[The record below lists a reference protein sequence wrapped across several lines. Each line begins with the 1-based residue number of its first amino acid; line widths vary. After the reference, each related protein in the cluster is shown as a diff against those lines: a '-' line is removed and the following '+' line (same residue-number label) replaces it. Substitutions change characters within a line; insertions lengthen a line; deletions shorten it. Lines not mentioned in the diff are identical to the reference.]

1 MSSESSREY
10 HANPAISHSK
20 LEVYRKRP
28 RLFFKR
34 FIDQSLPDQEPTKAL
49 QLGSLTHGM
58 VLEPEKLKTE
68 FVVAPRFDRRTKDGK
83 AEAEKFEAEAKGKTV
98 VDQETYDVAEEMSI
112 AVHRNPLAAQLLAL
126 AYGTPERTW
135 RTKIGG
141 LELQCRTDWFSPA
154 GCELTEG
161 RPYVVDL
168 KTTESLNADG
178 YGSFEKSVFSYGYH
192 RQAGFYLP
200 LITEIYDRPVFDFF
214 FIAVEKVQPYG
225 VAVYKLSDQ
234 AISVGQDET
243 LDDLRRLKKSI
254 ETNHWENIEP
264 VVRSLDLPKWYGKG
278 GAA

>member
-1 MSSESSREY
+1 MSDESSREY

-34 FIDQSLPDQEPTKAL
+34 FVERTLPDQEPTKAL

-58 VLEPEKLKTE
+58 VLEPQKLQAE
-68 FVVAPRFDRRTKDGK
+68 FVVAPRLDRRTKEGK

-98 VDQETYDVAEEMSI
+98 VDQDTYDVAFAMSN
-112 AVHRNPLAAQLLAL
+112 AVDQNPLASQLLA
-126 AYGTPERTW
+126 AGTPEKTW

-141 LELQCRTDWFSPA
+141 LELQCRTDWFNSA

-168 KTTESLNADG
+168 KTTESLIADG
-178 YGSFEKSVFSYGYH
+178 YGSFEKSVFIYGYH

-200 LITEIYDRPVFDFF
+200 LITEILGKPVFDFF
-214 FIAVEKVQPYG
+214 FVAVEKVQPYG

-234 AISVGQDET
+234 AISIGQDET

-264 VVRSLDLPKWYGKG
+264 VVRPLDLPKWYGKG
-278 GAA
+278 GVA

>member
-1 MSSESSREY
+1 MSDESSREY

-34 FIDQSLPDQEPTKAL
+34 FVERSLPDQEPTKAL

-83 AEAEKFEAEAKGKTV
+83 AEAEKFEADAKGKTV
-98 VDQETYDVAEEMSI
+98 VDQETYDVAFAMSN
-112 AVHRNPLAAQLLAL
+112 AVDQNPLASQLLAG
-126 AYGTPERTW
+126 GTPERTW

-141 LELQCRTDWFSPA
+141 LELQCRTDWFNPS
-154 GCELTEG
+154 GCELSEG

-168 KTTESLNADG
+168 KTTESLSADG

-200 LITEIYDRPVFDFF
+200 LITEIFGKPVFDFF

-225 VAVYKLSDQ
+225 VAIYKLSDQ
-234 AISVGQDET
+234 AISIGQDET

-254 ETNHWENIEP
+254 ETNYWENIEP
-264 VVRSLDLPKWYGKG
+264 VVRPLDLPKWYRKE
-278 GAA
+278 AQA

>member
-34 FIDQSLPDQEPTKAL
+34 FVEQSLPDQEPTKAL
-49 QLGSLTHGM
+49 QLGSLTHAM
-58 VLEPEKLKTE
+58 VLEPDKMPAE

-83 AEAEKFEAEAKGKTV
+83 SEAEKFEADAKGKTV
-98 VDQETYDVAEEMSI
+98 VDQDTYDVAFAMSN
-112 AVHRNPLAAQLLAL
+112 AVDQNPLASQLLSA
-126 AYGTPERTW
+126 GTPERTW

-141 LELQCRTDWFSPA
+141 LELQCRTDWFNPA
-154 GCELTEG
+154 GCELSEG

-200 LITEIYDRPVFDFF
+200 LITELLGKPVFDFF
-214 FIAVEKVQPYG
+214 FVAVEKVQPYG
-225 VAVYKLSDQ
+225 VAIYKLSDQ
-234 AISVGQDET
+234 AISIGQDET